1 MADPHHTDSSDY
13 QRGTMEISEQVST
26 WALFMGLSK
35 WCSLVLAAILVWL
48 VVWFCTP
55 AGFLAGFVSGVVLF
69 GAGFVFLKSG
79 SSH

>member
-35 WCSLVLAAILVWL
+35 WCTLGLSAILAWL

-55 AGFLAGFVSGVVLF
+55 AGFLVGAAAGVVLF
-69 GAGFVFLKSG
+69 GAGFFFLKSS